1 MDDTPALKRG
11 ISFRDLTL
19 FYVAGSLS
27 IRWSATAAASG
38 PSSLIVWIAAL
49 LCFFLPLAASV
60 MELSSRY
67 PAEGGLYVWARHAF
81 GDGCGF
87 LAAWTYWMSNLPYFP
102 GVLYFGA
109 ASALFAFGAHGRALA
124 ASPLYYVL
132 FAVIALAIIILLNIR
147 GVDAGKWLNNVG
159 SFGGMLPLGLLI
171 VLGAVS
177 WAKFGSATQFSASS
191 MTLHWS
197 VKNAIFWS
205 TIFFAFVGIEA
216 GSFMGDEI
224 ENPRRAIP
232 LAILTGGAITTIGYI
247 CGTAALLV
255 ALPSSAVSGPDG
267 IVTGLLTLTSRL
279 GLGWMLPAA
288 ALLVAVNAIGGA
300 AAFLSSSSRLPF
312 VAGIDCYL
320 PPIFGSIHP
329 IYRTPWIS
337 IAFYG
342 LASIVVALVGQAGT
356 SVRGAYD
363 ALVSMAVL
371 TTFLPFLFI
380 FAAMIRLQ
388 REPAGPEVRRVPG
401 GKPVAILLGV
411 LGFMSTLLTIGLSAF
426 PSDDDPN
433 KPLAV
438 LKVVGSAAVVVAF
451 GIGLYLVGRRKGQRL
466 REEKLQIGA

>member
-1 MDDTPALKRG
+1 M
-11 ISFRDLTL
+11 
-19 FYVAGSLS
+19 
-27 IRWSATAAASG
+27 
-38 PSSLIVWIAAL
+38 
-49 LCFFLPLAASV
+49 
-60 MELSSRY
+60 
-67 PAEGGLYVWARHAF
+67 
-81 GDGCGF
+81 
-87 LAAWTYWMSNLPYFP
+87 
-102 GVLYFGA
+102 
-109 ASALFAFGAHGRALA
+109 
-124 ASPLYYVL
+124 
-132 FAVIALAIIILLNIR
+132 
-147 GVDAGKWLNNVG
+147 
-159 SFGGMLPLGLLI
+159 
-171 VLGAVS
+171 
-177 WAKFGSATQFSASS
+177 
-191 MTLHWS
+191 
-197 VKNAIFWS
+197 
-205 TIFFAFVGIEA
+205 
-216 GSFMGDEI
+216 
-224 ENPRRAIP
+224 
-232 LAILTGGAITTIGYI
+232 
-247 CGTAALLV
+247 
-255 ALPSSAVSGPDG
+255 
-267 IVTGLLTLTSRL
+267 
-279 GLGWMLPAA
+279 
-288 ALLVAVNAIGGA
+288 
-300 AAFLSSSSRLPF
+300 PF

-438 LKVVGSAAVVVAF
+438 LKVVGSAAVVVAL